1 MSLVM
6 TLKEIVMSKRLTM
19 LALGAAVVLAGC
31 ANSDSYSGD
40 VYSAEQAKTVQTVSY
55 GTITATRAVRIQGG
69 G

>member
-6 TLKEIVMSKRLTM
+6 TLKEIVMSKHLTM

-40 VYSAEQAKTVQTVSY
+40 V
-55 GTITATRAVRIQGG
+55 
-69 G
+69 